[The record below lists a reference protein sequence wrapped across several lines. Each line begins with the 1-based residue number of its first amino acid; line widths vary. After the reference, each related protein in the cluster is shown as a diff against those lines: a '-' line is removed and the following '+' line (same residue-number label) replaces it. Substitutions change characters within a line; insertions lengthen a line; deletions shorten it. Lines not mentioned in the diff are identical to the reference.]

1 VITATNL
8 IVIIRDMIGETAAAV
23 ADTVLASAINAA
35 LLAVY
40 GDLVV
45 VCEPTTITVTTGV
58 KEYDV
63 PDDFLYIAGIWDSSG
78 RLLADYAW
86 EIRPGV
92 DGGTTE
98 PQIVFRSPF
107 FTPTT
112 GQNPK
117 IAGWQA
123 KTVEP
128 AAGGA
133 PSTYTATIVAT
144 GATADL
150 IHIEP
155 GWIINAALSALHA
168 ALGGTASDLSDWHKL
183 ESAET
188 RLDQKAERRL
198 KDELVPTIP
207 PKYRP
212 TPGARIVPGRAE

>member
-1 VITATNL
+1 MITWTAL
-8 IVIIRDMIGETAAAV
+8 LAIIRDQAGETSTAV
-23 ADTVLASAINAA
+23 PDTVLLAAMNVA

-45 VCEPTTITVTTGV
+45 VCEPTAISVTTGT

-78 RLLADYAW
+78 RLLPDYAW

-92 DGGTTE
+92 AGGTTE
-98 PQIVFRSPF
+98 PQIVFRAPF

-112 GQNPK
+112 GQNPV

-133 PSTYTATIVAT
+133 PSTYLAILS
-144 GATADL
+144 GAAVDDI

-155 GWIINAALSALHA
+155 GWLINACLSALHA
-168 ALGGTASDLSDWHKL
+168 GHGGTASDLSDWHKL
-183 ESAET
+183 EAAES
-188 RLDQKAERRL
+188 RMDQKAERRL
-198 KDELVPTIP
+198 KDELMPTIP

-212 TPGARIVPGRAE
+212 TPGSRIVPGRAE

>member
-1 VITATNL
+1 MITWADL
-8 IVIIRDMIGETAAAV
+8 KAIIRAQIGESATAM
-23 ADTVLASAINAA
+23 DDDVLVHAMNAA

-45 VCEPTTITVTTGV
+45 VCEPTAITVTTGT

-63 PDDFLYIAGIWDSSG
+63 PASFLYIQGIWDSSG
-78 RLLADYAW
+78 RLLPDYAW
-86 EIRPGV
+86 EIRAGV
-92 DGGTTE
+92 DLGTTE

-128 AAGGA
+128 EASGA
-133 PSTYTATIVAT
+133 PSTYTATIIAD
-144 GATADL
+144 TAAI

-155 GWIINAALSALHA
+155 GWLISACLSALHSGH
-168 ALGGTASDLSDWHKL
+168 GGTSSDLSDWHKL
-183 ESAET
+183 EAAET

-198 KDELVPTIP
+198 KDELMPTIP

-212 TPGARIVPGRAE
+212 TPGSRIVPGRAE

>member
-1 VITATNL
+1 MITWADL
-8 IVIIRDMIGETAAAV
+8 KAIIRALIGETAASV
-23 ADTVLASAINAA
+23 SDDVLLAAMNAA

-45 VCEPTTITVTTGV
+45 VCEPAEIDITTGTS
-58 KEYDV
+58 EYDV
-63 PDDFLYIAGIWDSSG
+63 PDDFLYIQGVWDSSG
-78 RLLADYAW
+78 RLLPDYAW
-86 EIRPGV
+86 DIRAGV
-92 DGGTTE
+92 SGGTTE

-112 GQNPK
+112 GQDPK

-128 AAGGA
+128 EDGGG
-133 PSTYTATIVAT
+133 PDEYLATIPAD
-144 GATADL
+144 TAAI

-155 GWIINAALSALHA
+155 GWLINACLTALHSG
-168 ALGGTASDLSDWHKL
+168 LGGTASDLSDWHKM
-183 ESAET
+183 EAAET

-198 KDELVPTIP
+198 RDELVPTIP

-212 TPGARIVPGRAE
+212 TPGARIVPGRAEN

>member
-1 VITATNL
+1 M
-8 IVIIRDMIGETAAAV
+8 IVWTDLMAIIRDQIGETDTAV
-23 ADTVLASAINAA
+23 TDTVLLNAMNGA

-45 VCEPTTITVTTGV
+45 VCEPTAISVTTGTN
-58 KEYDV
+58 EYDV
-63 PDDFLYIAGIWDSSG
+63 PDDFLYIAGVWDSSG
-78 RLLADYAW
+78 RLLPDYAW

-92 DGGTTE
+92 AGGTTE
-98 PQIVFRSPF
+98 PQIVFRPPF

-112 GQNPK
+112 GQNPT

-133 PSTYTATIVAT
+133 PSTYTAVIAGADVA
-144 GATADL
+144 DI

-155 GWIINAALSALHA
+155 GWLISAALSALHSGH
-168 ALGGTASDLSDWHKL
+168 GGTASDLSDWHKL
-183 ESAET
+183 EAAET

-198 KDELVPTIP
+198 KDELMPTIP

-212 TPGARIVPGRAE
+212 TPGSRIVPGRAE